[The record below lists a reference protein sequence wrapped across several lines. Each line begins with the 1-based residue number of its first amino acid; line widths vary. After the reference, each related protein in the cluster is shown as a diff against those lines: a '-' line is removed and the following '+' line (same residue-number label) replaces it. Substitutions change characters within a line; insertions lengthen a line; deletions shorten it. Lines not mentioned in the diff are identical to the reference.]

1 MRKDLQLIE
10 FNKQFGAVFLSLCL
24 SFNHIYIFQMATETT
39 VFDFKI
45 SKTFEEWAAVY
56 DSEENK
62 AMLKAGGISS
72 LYRGLNKEDSSRAI
86 VIFQAEEGVAMGMW
100 NDPEA
105 KIMIESSGHI
115 YDQTTITQWI
125 HG

>member
-1 MRKDLQLIE
+1 
-10 FNKQFGAVFLSLCL
+10 
-24 SFNHIYIFQMATETT
+24 MATETT

-72 LYRGLNKEDSSRAI
+72 LYRG
-86 VIFQAEEGVAMGMW
+86 
-100 NDPEA
+100 
-105 KIMIESSGHI
+105 
-115 YDQTTITQWI
+115 
-125 HG
+125 

>member
-1 MRKDLQLIE
+1 MSI
-10 FNKQFGAVFLSLCL
+10 
-24 SFNHIYIFQMATETT
+24 ETT
-39 VFDFKI
+39 VFTFKI
-45 SKTFEEWAAVY
+45 SVPYEEWAAVY

-105 KIMIESSGHI
+105 KVMIELSGHI
-115 YDQTTITQWI
+115 YEQTTITQWI
-125 HG
+125 DG

>member
-1 MRKDLQLIE
+1 
-10 FNKQFGAVFLSLCL
+10 
-24 SFNHIYIFQMATETT
+24 MATETT

-86 VIFQAEEGVAMGMW
+86 VVFQAKEGVAMGMW

-105 KIMIESSGHI
+105 KAMIESSGHI
-115 YDQTTITQWI
+115 YDQTKITQWI
-125 HG
+125 DG

>member
-1 MRKDLQLIE
+1 M
-10 FNKQFGAVFLSLCL
+10 SL
-24 SFNHIYIFQMATETT
+24 ETT
-39 VFDFKI
+39 VFTFKI
-45 SKTFEEWAAVY
+45 SVPYEKWAAVY

-105 KIMIESSGHI
+105 KVMIESSGHI

-125 HG
+125 DG